1 MRKIQQMK
9 IIKVPWIYSVIVK
22 MPINQHTQPQ
32 IIVRMICNLSSQ
44 IDLQR
49 QRNNNLQEQINLM
62 SAEVIKHK
70 KCIIA
75 LLETNFE
82 TMSKLMKE
90 LKSEDNSDCEEDES
104 ENEN

>member
-1 MRKIQQMK
+1 
-9 IIKVPWIYSVIVK
+9 
-22 MPINQHTQPQ
+22 MPIHQYTQAQ
-32 IIVRMICNLSSQ
+32 IIARMISNLSSQ

-49 QRNNNLQEQINLM
+49 QRNNNLQQQLNLM
-62 SAEVIKHK
+62 STEVIKHK

-82 TMSKLMKE
+82 TMSKLIKE
-90 LKSEDNSDCEEDES
+90 LKSEDNTDEEEDES

>member
-1 MRKIQQMK
+1 MK
-9 IIKVPWIYSVIVK
+9 IFKVPWIYSVIVK

-32 IIVRMICNLSSQ
+32 IIVRMISNLSSQ

-49 QRNNNLQEQINLM
+49 QRNNNLQEQLNLM

-75 LLETNFE
+75 LLETHFE

-90 LKSEDNSDCEEDES
+90 LKSEDNSVGEEDES

>member
-1 MRKIQQMK
+1 MK
-9 IIKVPWIYSVIVK
+9 IFKVYSVIVK
-22 MPINQHTQPQ
+22 MPINQHIQPQ
-32 IIVRMICNLSSQ
+32 IIVRMISNLSSQ

-49 QRNNNLQEQINLM
+49 QRNNNLQEQLNLM

-82 TMSKLMKE
+82 TMLKLIKE
-90 LKSEDNSDCEEDES
+90 LKSEDNTEGEEDES